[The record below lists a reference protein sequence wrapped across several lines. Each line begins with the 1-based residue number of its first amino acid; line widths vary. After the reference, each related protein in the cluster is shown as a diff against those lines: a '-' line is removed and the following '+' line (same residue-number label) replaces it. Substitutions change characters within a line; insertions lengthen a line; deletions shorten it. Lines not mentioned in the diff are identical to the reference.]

1 VDRQDAR
8 EDVGFGLTS
17 APQAAK
23 LLRSLGDEVA
33 EVVLDGAQAFVL
45 ATAVDEIMLAEPQ
58 GTVNLLPAF
67 DQYVVGAPRATPAVL
82 DPAHRADVD
91 RPQGW
96 LSPVLLVDGVITGT
110 WSVNGKGRRTEIA
123 VEPFEPLSAAVA
135 PRAES
140 EAERLAAIVA
150 ARS

>member
-1 VDRQDAR
+1 M
-8 EDVGFGLTS
+8 TS

-23 LLRSLGDEVA
+23 LLRSLGDDVA
-33 EVVLDGAQAFVL
+33 EVLFDGAEAFVL
-45 ATAVDEIMLAEPQ
+45 ATDVEQLMSAEPQ

-82 DPAHRADVD
+82 DPARRADVY

-96 LSPVLLVDGVITGT
+96 LSPVLLVDGVMAGT
-110 WSVNGKGRRTEIA
+110 WSVNGKGGGTEIV
-123 VEPFEPLSAAVA
+123 VEPFEPLPAAVA
-135 PRAES
+135 QRAES
-140 EAERLAAIVA
+140 EAERLTALVA

>member
-1 VDRQDAR
+1 
-8 EDVGFGLTS
+8 
-17 APQAAK
+17 
-23 LLRSLGDEVA
+23 
-33 EVVLDGAQAFVL
+33 
-45 ATAVDEIMLAEPQ
+45 
-58 GTVNLLPAF
+58 
-67 DQYVVGAPRATPAVL
+67 
-82 DPAHRADVD
+82 
-91 RPQGW
+91 
-96 LSPVLLVDGVITGT
+96 VITGT